1 MVKQGQCVDIA
12 IRRIAKDADTRDV
25 KQKLWCDSSAQ
36 IDQKREESAKK
47 ERAMHSAIILVRA
60 DEKEKCVAAL
70 RKGTTKLE
78 QFTKLPRTRTH
89 R

>member
-1 MVKQGQCVDIA
+1 
-12 IRRIAKDADTRDV
+12 
-25 KQKLWCDSSAQ
+25 
-36 IDQKREESAKK
+36 
-47 ERAMHSAIILVRA
+47 MHSAIILVSA

-78 QFTKLPRTRTH
+78 QFTKLPRTKIH